1 VLFFSRMVA
10 YPFPSA
16 ATEAVVEC
24 STERVRAFILFPHLK
39 MVPLGDVTSALRID
53 VSEHPAHQD
62 EQVRFRTTYYF
73 RIVDSCELGEENG
86 HKDYYDK
93 DRRPFKVRQAGKPKI
108 VNDTLYRFRMTG
120 KTSALFAKINFESGV
135 LRADRPFRIKSCP

>member
-39 MVPLGDVTSALRID
+39 MVPLFRN
-53 VSEHPAHQD
+53 ECNNQAHQ
-62 EQVRFRTTYYF
+62 
-73 RIVDSCELGEENG
+73 SLG
-86 HKDYYDK
+86 
-93 DRRPFKVRQAGKPKI
+93 RRPMP
-108 VNDTLYRFRMTG
+108 N
-120 KTSALFAKINFESGV
+120 
-135 LRADRPFRIKSCP
+135 

>member
-39 MVPLGDVTSALRID
+39 MVPPEIPRLPLWV
-53 VSEHPAHQD
+53 V
-62 EQVRFRTTYYF
+62 
-73 RIVDSCELGEENG
+73 
-86 HKDYYDK
+86 
-93 DRRPFKVRQAGKPKI
+93 
-108 VNDTLYRFRMTG
+108 
-120 KTSALFAKINFESGV
+120 
-135 LRADRPFRIKSCP
+135 